1 MTDAAHKTTGESP
14 VSLLG
19 DVVTGFARLL
29 RGELALARA
38 EAKRS
43 LGDAVSGVGKLA
55 IAAILA
61 VTALNVLA
69 GAAVAALVAGGLA
82 PIWASVLVGVGL
94 LLLAFA
100 IVQIASAQLK
110 PSNLAPKRVMANLR
124 HDTETLKSMVI
135 ADATSNNHP

>member
-69 GAAVAALVAGGLA
+69 GAAVAALVAAGLA

>member
-1 MTDAAHKTTGESP
+1 MTDTAHRTTGESP
-14 VSLLG
+14 VGLLG

-43 LGDAVSGVGKLA
+43 LSDAASGLGKLV

-61 VTALNVLA
+61 ITALNVLA
-69 GAAVAALVAGGLA
+69 GAAVAALVAVGLA
-82 PIWASVLVGVGL
+82 PVWASVLVGVGL

-100 IVQIASAQLK
+100 ILQIAVAQLK
-110 PSNLAPKRVMANLR
+110 PENLAPKRVMANLR
-124 HDTETLKSMVI
+124 HDAETLKSMVI

>member
-1 MTDAAHKTTGESP
+1 MTDAARKTTGESP

-69 GAAVAALVAGGLA
+69 GAAVAALVAAGLA